1 MTPASTLVRVM
12 RQAFRPFI
20 LLLGSLHERGGAEE
34 LHPLW
39 KVHTRV

>member
-20 LLLGSLHERGGAEE
+20 LAGSLYERGGAEE
-34 LHPLW
+34 SHPL
-39 KVHTRV
+39 